1 MTDPEFDKIIEEKTR
16 KYIPS
21 PSTQLFHGGVIVL
34 VSLVIGLLYFQFEP
48 MPPDVKPEDVGFLR
62 QGFGVWL
69 GAFIAAGG
77 MLIYVAWTL
86 WRGYKAKQE
95 ANAEILTTALRQLKK
110 K

>member
-48 MPPDVKPEDVGFLR
+48 ISSDAKPEDVGFLR

-77 MLIYVAWTL
+77 MLLYVAWTL
-86 WRGYKAKQE
+86 WRGHKAKQE
-95 ANAEILTTALRQLKK
+95 AKAEILASALKKLKK